1 LCDLQ
6 SFCSDHIIYVYFR
19 GGYVNFFQQPPF
31 SAPDQNFHFVGLTHN
46 FAQISPSPPPPP
58 SAQGQSSH
66 QVPIDIDGENA
77 VETSRTAKRRH
88 WSHEEEVRLA
98 SAWLNNSN
106 DPIRGNDKKG
116 DTFWKDITSEFNKNA
131 AAGRE
136 RDTNQLKIHW
146 SRLKT
151 VIADFN
157 GCYTK
162 VTRVNKS
169 GASDDQLMDEALALY
184 TERYKKPFTLFHWWR
199 TLKNQPKWCAYV
211 AQMEKE
217 KNQSQIPIHVDDD
230 LGTKR
235 PIGRDAAKE
244 SARHNG
250 KRKTEEIIEGFAIL
264 GGNIDKIVAVTQE
277 RKQAREK
284 TTEAHLEISRNRL
297 KSAQDEK
304 EAKLLQVYDSLLQQD
319 TSQMTEES
327 KARRDKTLAAIEK
340 KLFSNND
347 EV

>member
-1 LCDLQ
+1 M
-6 SFCSDHIIYVYFR
+6 
-19 GGYVNFFQQPPF
+19 
-31 SAPDQNFHFVGLTHN
+31 
-46 FAQISPSPPPPP
+46 
-58 SAQGQSSH
+58 
-66 QVPIDIDGENA
+66 
-77 VETSRTAKRRH
+77 
-88 WSHEEEVRLA
+88 
-98 SAWLNNSN
+98 
-106 DPIRGNDKKG
+106 
-116 DTFWKDITSEFNKNA
+116 
-131 AAGRE
+131 
-136 RDTNQLKIHW
+136 
-146 SRLKT
+146 
-151 VIADFN
+151 
-157 GCYTK
+157 
-162 VTRVNKS
+162 NKS
-169 GASDDQLMDEALALY
+169 GASDDRLMDEALALY

-217 KNQSQIPIHVDDD
+217 KNQPQIPIHVDDD

-304 EAKLLQVYDSLLQQD
+304 EAKLLQVYDSLLKQD